1 MKIICSVYNGFLVQ
15 QNRDTGMPTYFLP
28 MAPGSRK
35 TWGSRTRD
43 FWCCFGTMIQAQTLY
58 PELIWYTDDSDVFV
72 SQYIPSEVELEL
84 SSGSVHLT
92 QCIHIK
98 NYDNQVLF
106 DDHCG
111 GRVSRWSIRFTV
123 CSVSGAVWSLKL
135 RIPSW
140 CAGYPEIRINGVTI
154 KNLPAS
160 GCIELRR
167 A

>member
-111 GRVSRWSIRFTV
+111 GRVSRWSIPVYSLQRFRRSMV
-123 CSVSGAVWSLKL
+123 
-135 RIPSW
+135 
-140 CAGYPEIRINGVTI
+140 PEAEDSFMVRGISRN
-154 KNLPAS
+154 PY
-160 GCIELRR
+160 
-167 A
+167 